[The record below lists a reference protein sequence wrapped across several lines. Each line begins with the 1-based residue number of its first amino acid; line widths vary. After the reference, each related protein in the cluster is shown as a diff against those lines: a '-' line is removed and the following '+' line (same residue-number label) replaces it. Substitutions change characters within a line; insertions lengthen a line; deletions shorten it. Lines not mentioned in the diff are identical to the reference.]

1 MRAAAGTAVVAEVEE
16 TALVGRPAGRRAA
29 VRWAAVESAVAR
41 EAVKEGVGWAEERA
55 VVALV
60 EVATVVV
67 EMEEET
73 EAETATR
80 VGTGSDR
87 DLRILSR
94 CSERR
99 AREILKWL
107 PALE

>member
-1 MRAAAGTAVVAEVEE
+1 MERAA
-16 TALVGRPAGRRAA
+16 
-29 VRWAAVESAVAR
+29 
-41 EAVKEGVGWAEERA
+41 
-55 VVALV
+55 VALV
-60 EVATVVV
+60 EVAT
-67 EMEEET
+67 EAGGLEAET
-73 EAETATR
+73 EAETATQ